1 MNARRKIIK
10 TIVKTIPVLLTVV
23 IVLCLV
29 GCGSE
34 EESLLG
40 KWTTT
45 IEGITISREFK
56 SDGTIIERVNNGPFR
71 SEGTYI
77 ADDKRI
83 TISMTTVFFE
93 ESGNTLPI
101 DADWDYSYSIKG
113 NILMLLDL
121 NFTEYGALIY
131 TRD

>member
-1 MNARRKIIK
+1 MKTIIK
-10 TIVKTIPVLLTVV
+10 SIPVLLLVV
-23 IVLCLV
+23 IVLYLG

-34 EESLLG
+34 EDSLLG
-40 KWTTT
+40 KWSTT
-45 IEGITISREFK
+45 IEGITITREFK
-56 SDGTIIERVNNGPFR
+56 SDGTIIERINNGPLR

-83 TISMTTVFFE
+83 TISMTTTFIE

-101 DADWDYSYSIKG
+101 DADWEYSYTIKG
-113 NILMLLDL
+113 NTLMLLDL

-131 TRD
+131 TRE